1 MCLLDR
7 VEAWDATAIRCTS
20 LAHRDP
26 DNPLR
31 RHGRLAGICTVE
43 FGLQAMALHG
53 ALIAGGPQQ
62 AGMVTSLRDVVIA
75 LPFADGLPGAL
86 QIEATCWRPS
96 VVATSTVFAS
106 TRATGRSA
114 TGQAAIVIPDAG
126 P

>member
-1 MCLLDR
+1 MCLLDQ
-7 VEAWDATAIRCTS
+7 VEAWDATAIRCIS

-53 ALIAGGPQQ
+53 ALTAGGPQQ

-86 QIEATCWRPS
+86 QIEA
-96 VVATSTVFAS
+96 VVLAAERRGYIYRFRVDAGDQPVSY
-106 TRATGRSA
+106 
-114 TGQAAIVIPDAG
+114 GQAVIVIPDAG

>member
-7 VEAWDATAIRCTS
+7 VDAWDAICIRCTS

-43 FGLQAMALHG
+43 LGLQAMALHG
-53 ALIAGGPQQ
+53 ALIAGGSQQ

-75 LPFADGLPGAL
+75 MPFADGLPGAL
-86 QIEATCWRPS
+86 RIKATILAAERRGYIYRFRVDAGDRP
-96 VVATSTVFAS
+96 V
-106 TRATGRSA
+106 SA
-114 TGQAAIVIPDAG
+114 GQAVIVIPD
-126 P
+126 PDP

>member
-43 FGLQAMALHG
+43 FGLQAMAAHG
-53 ALIAGGPQQ
+53 ALTAGGPQQ
-62 AGMVTSLRDVVIA
+62 PGLVTSLRDVVIA
-75 LPFADGLPGAL
+75 MPFADHLPDAL
-86 QIEATCWRPS
+86 RIEATVLAAERRGYIYRFRVESGDRPVS
-96 VVATSTVFAS
+96 Y
-106 TRATGRSA
+106 
-114 TGQAAIVIPDAG
+114 GQAVIVIPDPGA
-126 P
+126 